1 MIIVSQKNKIINY
14 DNIVEISVKDLTIYD
29 YECFGIIAETVNNK
43 EKELGTY
50 DTEERAK
57 EVFKEIQVAS
67 SDFKYFE
74 IMKRPET
81 AQNVIKRYGT
91 WNIYKMPE
99 E

>member
-1 MIIVSQKNKIINY
+1 MIIVNQNKKVIMNFNDTNYIAIN
-14 DNIVEISVKDLTIYD
+14 DNDPTIYARTNND
-29 YECFGIIAETVNNK
+29 SEII
-43 EKELGTY
+43 LGRYKTR
-50 DTEERAK
+50 ERAK
-57 EVFKEIQVAS
+57 EIFEEIQVAS